1 MVRRIIFGLS
11 GLFLVLNARSQEVDY
26 SLHGGWYDHPVE
38 IRLTS
43 PGETIFY
50 TTNGNTPRPG
60 QSVYRSPIRLSE
72 TTLVRAI
79 ACTGRTCGPETAHT
93 FLIGEPK
100 SKFPT
105 LSIAVPPGAL
115 FDPESGLYREGWM
128 AENRTWKKE
137 GANFWSKKELLAHTE
152 IFDANGEQ
160 VFNANTGF
168 RLFGGMSR
176 LFAQKSF
183 SLVARSQY
191 GPKRIDYPIFG
202 RKGLN
207 KFKYLVLR
215 NSGSDWGKT
224 QFRDAL
230 MTSLLQQWDL
240 EKQDFQ
246 PAHVYLN
253 GQYWGMYNAR
263 EKINRFFLESHTG
276 TDRDSID
283 LLEHNA
289 HPKVG
294 SAAHYK
300 RMLDYIRTH
309 DLAVDSHF
317 AFVGRMMDID
327 NFLHYQIAQIYFDNQ
342 DAGGNIRFWR
352 PRKPDGRWRW
362 ILYDT
367 DWGFGLNDPM
377 AFRNNSLAFHTE
389 ANGPS
394 WPNPP
399 WSTFLLRQLL
409 RNQGFR
415 QSFLQTFYEVLNKD
429 FHPDRVV
436 RRIESFADEYRSE
449 IPRHFDRWNLDTIKW
464 ATQVE
469 IMKQFARVRPEYM
482 RKFLREKFDLGE
494 DVTLA
499 LGCTEG
505 GSISITP
512 VHQWEGDTLQ
522 VTYAAGMNVT
532 IQVKP
537 RAGFRFT
544 GWSDGVSSSIW
555 TRTLCMQPGMERISA
570 IFEPYRHSL
579 ADLVMI
585 NEIGAYNRKSGDWV
599 EIFNSSDQSVD
610 VTSWILADAKHEY
623 RLPTAVIPPGG
634 YLVFCQDLRKFKN
647 HFPGVPAAAG
657 TFSFGLNRRRESIS
671 LYTEEGAWVD
681 QVTYTVSPLDTA
693 FTLALLLPEL
703 DNNLPKNW
711 EIMAGQ
717 GSPGAGNPYYVDMRV
732 KARQTYWMRLG
743 LGMGIS
749 SLIFGLLLWKWQRDR
764 RSRFIEPGDRLSK

>member
-1 MVRRIIFGLS
+1 MVRRILLGLS
-11 GLFLVLNARSQEVDY
+11 GLCLGLVAQTQEVDY
-26 SLHGGWYDHPVE
+26 SLHGGWYDHAVE

-43 PGETIFY
+43 TGETIFY

-60 QSVYRSPIRLSE
+60 QSEYQHPIKISG

-79 ACTGRTCGPETAHT
+79 ACTGRKCGPEMAHT
-93 FLIGEPK
+93 YLIKEPK

-128 AENRTWKKE
+128 SENRTWKKE

-152 IFDANGEQ
+152 IFDADGEQ

-183 SLVARSQY
+183 SLVARSNY

-230 MTSLLQQWDL
+230 MTSLLDKWDL

-253 GQYWGMYNAR
+253 GQYWGLYNAR

-294 SAAHYK
+294 TAAHYK
-300 RMLDYIRTH
+300 RMLEYIRTH
-309 DLAVDSHF
+309 DLVVDSHF
-317 AFVGRMMDID
+317 VAVGKMMDIN
-327 NFLHYQIAQIYFDNQ
+327 NFLHYQIAQIFFDNQ

-377 AFRNNSLAFHTE
+377 AFRNNSLIFHT
-389 ANGPS
+389 AAHGPS

-399 WSTFLLRQLL
+399 WSTYLLRQLL
-409 RNQGFR
+409 HNQGFR
-415 QSFLQTFYEVLNKD
+415 QEFIQTFYAVLNKE

-436 RRIESFADEYRSE
+436 KRIDKFANAYRSE
-449 IPRHFDRWNLDTIKW
+449 IPRHFDRWNLDTAKW
-464 ATQVE
+464 VTQVE
-469 IMKQFARVRPEYM
+469 IMKQFARARPGFM
-482 RKFLREKFDLGE
+482 RMFLAEMFDLGE
-494 DVTLA
+494 DVTIP
-499 LGCTEG
+499 LGCTDG
-505 GSISITP
+505 GILTLTP
-512 VHQWEGDTLQ
+512 SHEWEADTFL
-522 VTYAAGMNVT
+522 VTYAAGMELT
-532 IQVKP
+532 IRVKP
-537 RAGFRFT
+537 RSGYRFT
-544 GWSDGVSSSIW
+544 GWSDGLPNTIW
-555 TRTLCMQPGMERISA
+555 TRTLTVQPGMKALTA
-570 IFEPYRHSL
+570 IFEPFVHPL
-579 ADLVMI
+579 ANQVLI

-599 EIFNSSDQSVD
+599 EIFNSSSESVD

-623 RLPTAVIPPGG
+623 RLPTSIIPPGG

-657 TFSFGLNRRRESIS
+657 TFSFGLNKRSESIT

-681 QVTYTVSPLDTA
+681 RVSYTVSPLDTA
-693 FTLALLLPEL
+693 FTLALLLPDL
-703 DNNLPKNW
+703 DNDQPKNW
-711 EIMAGQ
+711 EILTGQ
-717 GSPGAGNPYYVDMRV
+717 GSPGAGNPYYVEMRV

-743 LGMGIS
+743 LGFGCMT
-749 SLIFGLLLWKWQRDR
+749 LILGLFAWKWRQDR
-764 RSRFIEPGDRLSK
+764 RRRLQAERH

>member
-1 MVRRIIFGLS
+1 MVRRIILGLS
-11 GLFLVLNARSQEVDY
+11 CLFLVMVARSQEVDF
-26 SLHGGWYDHPVE
+26 SLHGGWYDHDVE
-38 IRLTS
+38 IRLS
-43 PGETIFY
+43 SSGETIFY

-60 QSVYRSPIRLSE
+60 QPEYQWPIKLTQ
-72 TTLVRAI
+72 TTLIRAI
-79 ACTGRTCGPETAHT
+79 ACSGRKCGPETAYT
-93 FLIGEPK
+93 YLIGEQK

-105 LSIAVPPGAL
+105 LSIAVPPSAL

-128 AENRTWKKE
+128 AEDRTWKKE
-137 GANFWSKKELLAHTE
+137 GANFWSKRELLAHTE
-152 IFDANGEQ
+152 IFDGDGEQ

-183 SLVARSQY
+183 SLVARSDY
-191 GPKRIDYPIFG
+191 GPKRINYPIFG

-230 MTSLLQQWDL
+230 MTSLLDKWDL

-253 GQYWGMYNAR
+253 GRYWGLYNAR

-294 SAAHYK
+294 TAAHYK
-300 RMLDYIRTH
+300 RMLEYIRTH
-309 DLAVDSHF
+309 DLAIDSY
-317 AFVGRMMDID
+317 FVAVGKMMDIN

-352 PRKPDGRWRW
+352 PRQPDGRWRW

-377 AFRNNSLAFHTE
+377 AFRNNSLAFHTD

-399 WSTFLLRQLL
+399 WSTYLLRQML

-415 QSFLQTFYEVLNKD
+415 QTFIQTFYEVLNQD

-436 RRIESFADEYRSE
+436 KRINKFADEYRSE
-449 IPRHFDRWNLDTIKW
+449 IPRHFERWNLDTVKW
-464 ATQVE
+464 VTQVE
-469 IMKQFARVRPEYM
+469 IMKQFARARPAFM
-482 RKFLREKFDLGE
+482 RKFLADMFDLGK
-494 DVTLA
+494 DVTFA
-499 LGCTEG
+499 LGCNQG
-505 GSISITP
+505 GVMTLTP
-512 VHQWEGDTLQ
+512 RYHWEADTIQL
-522 VTYAAGMNVT
+522 TYAAGMTLTVS
-532 IQVKP
+532 VKP
-537 RAGFRFT
+537 RSGYRFV
-544 GWSDGVSSSIW
+544 GWSDGQSNMIW
-555 TRTLCMQPGMERISA
+555 TRTLTVKPGMKDLSA
-570 IFEPYRHSL
+570 FFEPFVHPL
-579 ADLVMI
+579 ANQVLI

-623 RLPTAVIPPGG
+623 RLPTAIIPPGG

-657 TFSFGLNRRRESIS
+657 TFSFGLDKRSESIT

-681 QVTYTVSPLDTA
+681 RVSYTVTPLDTA
-693 FTLALLLPEL
+693 FTLALLLPDL
-703 DNNLPKNW
+703 DNDLPKNW
-711 EIMAGQ
+711 EILAGQ

-743 LGMGIS
+743 LGLGCMT
-749 SLIFGLLLWKWQRDR
+749 LILGLFAWKWRQDR
-764 RSRFIEPGDRLSK
+764 RRHLQAEGR